1 MAQEFNNIELKDEN
15 VNTNKTSRRSF
26 IKKWGI
32 LSLAGLFGLSK
43 MGNMPVVKAAVN
55 DNAEAKDISNDVI
68 RCNTNDVFTSGETAA
83 DLADAVNGLNQSF
96 SNALTDLKNTDV
108 AKAVGANGSKFPIVI
123 GVLGAIKTYLSGAVS
138 KDVQVGSSY
147 KIPEGY
153 HDGSSEIKAVAKSGT
168 NPTQITTNGTHSTGG
183 YESVNVQV
191 SATATLVY
199 TRWSDPYSGAYNQG
213 LVGIDLSQYVAVL
226 MRINGLSSG
235 DGKIVYC
242 TKGSRVVIG
251 DYSGTSGGGRGFT
264 VENGGIRED
273 INGNSYGAWGS
284 AYVSQVWGL
293 KNYIV

>member
-1 MAQEFNNIELKDEN
+1 MAKNENRKKFLKN
-15 VNTNKTSRRSF
+15 A
-26 IKKWGI
+26 GI
-32 LSLAGLFGLSK
+32 LGLAGLFGLSK

-108 AKAVGANGSKFPIVI
+108 AKAVGANGSKFPTVI

-191 SATATLVY
+191 SALDNLITETQTMYVRDAGPSVQFHFPHGIIGIKNIGFPC
-199 TRWSDPYSGAYNQG
+199 DG
-213 LVGIDLSQYVAVL
+213 LRSLA
-226 MRINGLSSG
+226 
-235 DGKIVYC
+235 
-242 TKGSRVVIG
+242 
-251 DYSGTSGGGRGFT
+251 
-264 VENGGIRED
+264 
-273 INGNSYGAWGS
+273 INGNTVYGSYGGEDRNIS
-284 AYVSQVWGL
+284 ITCVGY
-293 KNYIV
+293 

>member
-108 AKAVGANGSKFPIVI
+108 AKAVGANGSKFPTVI

-138 KDVQVGSSY
+138 KSVQVGSSY
-147 KIPEGY
+147 KIPAGY
-153 HDGSSEIKAVAKSGT
+153 HDGSSEITAVAKSGT
-168 NPTQITTNGTHSTGG
+168 NPTKITTNGTHSTGG

-191 SATATLVY
+191 SNAFN
-199 TRWSDPYSGAYNQG
+199 S
-213 LVGIDLSQYVAVL
+213 VGIFATVAGRDGQIYRYDIERKYVYIISCIRNDAMQGELVIVVNNTVIFRSHGAGFSSNKL
-226 MRINGLSSG
+226 YISG
-235 DGKIVYC
+235 DKLFIVNDA
-242 TKGSRVVIG
+242 TNA
-251 DYSGTSGGGRGFT
+251 GFMIT
-264 VENGGIRED
+264 RLG
-273 INGNSYGAWGS
+273 
-284 AYVSQVWGL
+284 
-293 KNYIV
+293 

>member
-108 AKAVGANGSKFPIVI
+108 AKAVGANGSKFPTVI

-138 KDVQVGSSY
+138 KNVQVGSSY
-147 KIPEGY
+147 KIPKGY
-153 HDGSSEIKAVAKSGT
+153 HDGTSEIKAVAKSGT
-168 NPTQITTNGTHSTGG
+168 NPTKITTNGTHSTGG
-183 YESVNVQV
+183 YETVNVQV
-191 SATATLVY
+191 SSTQYIGEGTSFNIKSKFSNYALLKTDNFLCEPVGSGYCQSSRTDCQHPSISLSLIKNYDSSTGILTAYVN
-199 TRWSDPYSGAYNQG
+199 AQG
-213 LVGIDLSQYVAVL
+213 LAT
-226 MRINGLSSG
+226 N
-235 DGKIVYC
+235 
-242 TKGSRVVIG
+242 
-251 DYSGTSGGGRGFT
+251 
-264 VENGGIRED
+264 
-273 INGNSYGAWGS
+273 GAWYEGNNTKLKVK
-284 AYVSQVWGL
+284 AYL
-293 KNYIV
+293 LN

>member
-191 SATATLVY
+191 S
-199 TRWSDPYSGAYNQG
+199 SDIKHRVQPYMRITQDFYRHA
-213 LVGIDLSQYVAVL
+213 LVGVYVDGVDYGCVEVGTYGSQQNLTY
-226 MRINGLSSG
+226 G
-235 DGKIVYC
+235 
-242 TKGSRVVIG
+242 GS
-251 DYSGTSGGGRGFT
+251 TFT
-264 VENGGIRED
+264 I
-273 INGNSYGAWGS
+273 
-284 AYVSQVWGL
+284 
-293 KNYIV
+293 

>member
-1 MAQEFNNIELKDEN
+1 MAKNENRKKFLKN
-15 VNTNKTSRRSF
+15 A
-26 IKKWGI
+26 GI
-32 LSLAGLFGLSK
+32 LGLAGLFGLSK

-108 AKAVGANGSKFPIVI
+108 AKAVGANGSKFPTVI

-153 HDGSSEIKAVAKSGT
+153 HDGTSAIKAVAKSGT

-191 SATATLVY
+191 SAKAVFLGT
-199 TRWSDPYSGAYNQG
+199 YS
-213 LVGIDLSQYVAVL
+213 VDTVIDISNFDIKEPLIENFIAIPESL
-226 MRINGLSSG
+226 TSSG
-235 DGKIVYC
+235 NASWNNSVSEHFTIYATVDTQFIKEELKLYDNYLEFKVPIITTTLRGYMTWGTRNYGPFSFSKKIPCKVYFIE
-242 TKGSRVVIG
+242 TM
-251 DYSGTSGGGRGFT
+251 
-264 VENGGIRED
+264 N
-273 INGNSYGAWGS
+273 
-284 AYVSQVWGL
+284 
-293 KNYIV
+293 